1 MQYNMG
7 FLEKY
12 TTQEK
17 IDKDTEGKEDKK
29 TILSNDAYAIS
40 ELVDNL
46 INKIEQVRLNLITNG

>member
-1 MQYNMG
+1 MG